1 MDVVQKFRHD
11 LRNLKESILKNNV
24 YKSQDPN
31 KINEIESKIKGEFI
45 RLREMV
51 RHLDLAS
58 DLKKKMMYHLRRD
71 FFVFP
76 YTLDEDRIDEFPDED
91 VVFRND
97 DEENETEENKN
108 RRFEVEYG

>member
-45 RLREMV
+45 RLREIL
-51 RHLDLAS
+51 RHLDVPS

-71 FFVFP
+71 LFTFP
-76 YTLDEDRIDEFPDED
+76 YTLDEYRIDEFPDED
-91 VVFRND
+91 VVLRND